1 MATSPESGRI
11 TRIIACG
18 VFKPVMEHIAI
29 YEKNPNIKITYLPSV
44 LHLRPPD
51 LKNFLVKE
59 INAAQKRDEEV
70 ICLYGWCFP
79 DIEEIC
85 KQHNVTKVPGTYCY
99 EMFLGPD
106 RFNQIMNETAGSYFM
121 EKDLITNFEQ
131 HCKIPL
137 ELHDETM
144 RRYCFEHYTKLV
156 YVRQPADPDLTTQ
169 VDEIAD
175 LLELVPDIRDAD
187 YSYLENK
194 LIELIDP

>member
-1 MATSPESGRI
+1 MEY
-11 TRIIACG
+11 IALQ
-18 VFKPVMEHIAI
+18 
-29 YEKNPNIKITYLPSV
+29 EKYPNLKVTYLPSV

-51 LKNFLVKE
+51 LKNFLVSE
-59 INAAQKRDEEV
+59 INSAQKRDEAV

-85 KQHNVTKVPGTYCY
+85 KQHSVIKVPGTYCY

-106 RFNQIMNETAGSYFM
+106 RFNQIMNETAGTYFM
-121 EKDLITNFEQ
+121 ENDLITNFEQ
-131 HCKIPL
+131 HCKTPL

-156 YVRQPADPDLTTQ
+156 YVRQPADTDLTTQ

-175 LLELVPDIRDAD
+175 LLELAIDVQDAD

-194 LIELIDP
+194 LTELLNP

>member
-1 MATSPESGRI
+1 MSTSDEPAKTI
-11 TRIIACG
+11 RIIACG
-18 VFKPVMEHIAI
+18 VFKPVMEHIALQ
-29 YEKNPNIKITYLPSV
+29 EKYPNLKVTYLPSV

-59 INAAQKRDEEV
+59 INTAQKKDEDV

-85 KQHNVTKVPGTYCY
+85 KQHNVIKVPGTYCY

-106 RFNQIMNETAGSYFM
+106 RFNQIMNETAGTYFM

-144 RRYCFEHYTKLV
+144 RRYCFEHYTKLL
-156 YVRQPADPDLTTQ
+156 YVRQPADTDLTTQ

-175 LLELVPDIRDAD
+175 LL
-187 YSYLENK
+187 
-194 LIELIDP
+194 